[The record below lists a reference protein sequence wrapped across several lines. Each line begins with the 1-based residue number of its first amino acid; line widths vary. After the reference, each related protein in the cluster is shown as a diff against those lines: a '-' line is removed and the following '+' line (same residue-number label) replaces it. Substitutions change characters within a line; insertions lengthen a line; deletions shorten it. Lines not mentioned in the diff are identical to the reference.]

1 MNLDLRNKNAIVCGS
16 TQGLGK
22 ASAIELALLGAN
34 VTLVARNETS
44 LQKAI
49 LDLDTSLGQQHRY
62 FVADFS
68 NPQQVKAGV
77 KQHLAQFPEV
87 HILVNNT
94 GGPKEVQS

>member
-1 MNLDLRNKNAIVCGS
+1 MNLDLRHKNAIVCGS

-44 LQKAI
+44 LQKVI
-49 LDLDTSLGQQHRY
+49 LELDISQGQKHHY

-68 NPQQVKAGV
+68 NPEQVKVGIE
-77 KQHLAQFPEV
+77 QYLAKFPEI
-87 HILVNNT
+87 HIRWC
-94 GGPKEVQS
+94 